1 MQSPPPGLEHLRKQ
15 RETIERL
22 NPRWHAYSH
31 LAAWDETAIAQRL
44 RGEPPGQLS
53 GLGVSIKGNIP
64 VAGLPYTEGS
74 AVFADRI
81 ANHDAGIV
89 SRVRRAGGHIHGL
102 TTLSEL
108 AMYGVRNPF
117 ETMGLNPW
125 NEERTAGGS
134 STGAGVAAVLGMG
147 DLHIGT
153 DAGGSIRNPA
163 CHNGVVGFM
172 PRIGGLTR
180 DGKANHS
187 PSLSSVGLIAANMEM
202 LRRGYGALSDDG
214 LDGEAARRLVVPY
227 RFVEAMCDDA
237 SHAIFTAAL
246 AHLEQAGFTLVN
258 HEFTGWMAAERAA
271 GIASMYEGG
280 QALARMDLTKAGE
293 GIRKRAEAAA
303 RLTADEVAE
312 AYRLRDAFR
321 MELAEVMA
329 ETDADAVATPT
340 WPFAATELDATE
352 VPVHGRMVPL
362 DPHRNC
368 FVRVGNAIDACAITL
383 PGGFYEVE
391 RVPAGFHLMAAG
403 GTEARLLAAA
413 AAIEPFLPKLPA
425 PPPLWW

>member
-1 MQSPPPGLEHLRKQ
+1 MASPPPGLDHLRSQ
-15 RETIERL
+15 RTAIERF
-22 NPRWHAYSH
+22 NPHFHAYSH
-31 LAAWDETAIAQRL
+31 LADWDEREIAARL
-44 RGEPPGQLS
+44 TKDGPGLLS

-74 AVFADRI
+74 AVYGDRI
-81 ANHDAGIV
+81 AMHDAAIV
-89 SRVRRAGGHIHGL
+89 ARVRRAGGHIHGM

-125 NEERTAGGS
+125 NEARTAGGS
-134 STGAGVAAVLGMG
+134 STGAGVAAALGLG
-147 DLHIGT
+147 DIHIGT

-187 PSLSSVGLIAANMEM
+187 PSLSSVSLIAASMD
-202 LRRGYGALSDDG
+202 LVRRGYAALSEDR
-214 LDGEAARRLVVPY
+214 LDSETARRLVVPY
-227 RFVEAMCDDA
+227 RFIETMCDDA

-246 AHLEQAGFTLVN
+246 AMLTKAGFTLVN
-258 HEFTGWMAAERAA
+258 HEFTGWMPAERAA
-271 GIASMYEGG
+271 GITSLHEGG
-280 QALARMDLTKAGE
+280 QSLARMDLTKAGE
-293 GIRKRAEAAA
+293 GIRKRAEAAT

-321 MELAEVMA
+321 MELVEVMA
-329 ETDADAVATPT
+329 ETGADAVATPT
-340 WPFAATELDATE
+340 WPFAAAELDAIE
-352 VPVHGRMVPL
+352 IDVRGKIVPL

-368 FVRVGNAIDACAITL
+368 FVRVGNAIDACAISL
-383 PGGFYEVE
+383 PGGFYEAE
-391 RVPAGFHLMAAG
+391 GVPAGFHLMASG
-403 GTEARLLAAA
+403 GTEARLLAVAGQ
-413 AAIEPFLPKLPA
+413 IEPLLPKLPA
-425 PPPLWW
+425 PPPLRG

>member
-1 MQSPPPGLEHLRKQ
+1 MSSPLPGLDRLRNQ
-15 RETIERL
+15 YAAIERL
-22 NPRWHAYSH
+22 NPRYHAYSH
-31 LAAWDETAIAQRL
+31 LAEWDERAVGERL
-44 RGEPPGQLS
+44 ASEPPGLLS
-53 GLGVSIKGNIP
+53 GLGVSVKGNIP

-74 AVFADRI
+74 AIFADRI
-81 ANHDAGIV
+81 ATRDAAIV

-125 NEERTAGGS
+125 NEARTAGGS
-134 STGAGVAAVLGMG
+134 STGAGVAAALGMG

-187 PSLSSVGLIAANMEM
+187 PSLSSVGLIAANMDM
-202 LRRGYGALSDDG
+202 LLRGYRALSDDR
-214 LDGEAARRLVVPY
+214 LDGKPARRLVVPY
-227 RFVEAMCDDA
+227 RFVETMCDDA
-237 SHAIFTAAL
+237 SYAIFTAAL
-246 AHLEQAGFTLVN
+246 SALERAGFTLVN

-280 QALARMDLTKAGE
+280 QALVRMDLTKAGE
-293 GIRKRAEAAA
+293 GIRRRAEAAS
-303 RLTADEVAE
+303 RLDAEEVAE

-340 WPFAATELDATE
+340 WPFAAAELDATE

-391 RVPAGFHLMAAG
+391 RVPAGFHLMASG
-403 GTEARLLAAA
+403 GTEARLLALAA
-413 AAIEPFLPKLPA
+413 AVEPLLPKIPA
-425 PPPLWW
+425 LRL